1 MPTTS
6 TYNNNTGTFTFTFT
20 IGDDLLTP
28 IGGSSNYKYTYK
40 STLPSGGNI
49 TGATIVLFNPS
60 NTHITSID
68 AGAFRNFTALTSI
81 SIPTSVT
88 SIGANAFQ
96 GCTALAEIII
106 PTNVTNIGVDA
117 FQGCTALASVI
128 FNSKPTLGSNAFT
141 GIIGSS
147 IGTSLTYYTSNG
159 DLISLKTAGFTA
171 SQLKAAGFTASQLKA
186 AGFTASQLKDALFTA
201 SQLKDAKYS
210 DADILAVNKA
220 SYDDVGSGGGN
231 NYATKLTT
239 YKQKYADYL
248 AALKNGSHELKLSVA
263 GKQYSGGI
271 IIDNQYALNSG
282 ECIAL
287 CSRTNTCTGATF
299 NSDQNS
305 CNLSSGPG
313 HSANVSDS
321 ASYAIISDIQDKLYD
336 FNVAAKA
343 LSTANQAVETD
354 LNSGDAT
361 VFNAKTGK
369 LQTIYTDLLQDRQNI
384 DEATQQF
391 NKLNNTNINAS
402 IGITASSNQYIIW
415 IVFAILVLST
425 TFMIFFVPNVNIME
439 TYPAISLFIILII
452 MYFAFSYIQN
462 IQISFPN
469 LSYYFNSINYY
480 N

>member
-6 TYNNNTGTFTFTFT
+6 TYNNNTGTFILT
-20 IGDDLLTP
+20 IGDDLLTL
-28 IGGSSNYKYTYK
+28 IGGSSNYKYTYN

-49 TGATIVLFNPS
+49 TGAIIVLFNPS
-60 NTHITSID
+60 YTLTTID
-68 AGAFRNFTALTSI
+68 AGAFINFTALTSI

-88 SIGANAFQ
+88 SIGATAFRGCTALTSIIIPNSVMSIGASAFQ
-96 GCTALAEIII
+96 GCTALA
-106 PTNVTNIGVDA
+106 TVT
-117 FQGCTALASVI
+117 
-128 FNSKPTLGSNAFT
+128 FNSNPTLGSNAFT

-147 IGTSLTYYTSNG
+147 IGTLLNKYTSNG

-171 SQLKAAGFTASQLKA
+171 SQLKAAGFTASQLKDA
-186 AGFTASQLKDALFTA
+186 LFTASQLKDALFTA

-231 NYATKLTT
+231 DYAIKLTD
-239 YKQKYADYL
+239 YKTAYSEYL
-248 AALKNGSHELKLSVA
+248 AALKNGSHELKLSAA
-263 GKQYSGGI
+263 GKQYSGGTL
-271 IIDNQYALNSG
+271 IDNQYALNSG

-305 CNLSSGPG
+305 CNLYSGPG
-313 HSANVSDS
+313 HSASSSS
-321 ASYAIISDIQDKLYD
+321 ASYAIISDIQEKLYA

-354 LNSGDAT
+354 LNSGGAK
-361 VFNAKTGK
+361 VFNAKTGQ

-469 LSYYFNSINYY
+469 LLPNLSYYFNSINYY